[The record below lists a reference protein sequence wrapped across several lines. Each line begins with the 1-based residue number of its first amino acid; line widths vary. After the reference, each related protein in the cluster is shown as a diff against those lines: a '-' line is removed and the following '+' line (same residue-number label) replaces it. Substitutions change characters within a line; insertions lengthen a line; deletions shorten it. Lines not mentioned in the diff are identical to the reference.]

1 MMKRKFIFIAV
12 LAFLSGSFK
21 ISAYTEDGS
30 DGFREAL
37 RLMDRGL
44 TSRATSIFLAEDYS
58 QSKGYDILC
67 DVQRRTEGYEAP
79 MLYFLRDNPHLAIVP
94 QIKYEYA
101 LNLFDDG
108 NFKAAYEIWDSINLR
123 HLRPEQRTECV
134 FKKAYCC
141 LENHMVSEALV
152 GFEEVE
158 KLPVN
163 DFTMPSRYI
172 LGYINYEMRSFE
184 KALLWFEKS
193 REDSRFRE
201 ISNYFIMECRFML
214 GDYEYVAANAKHMIE
229 TVPLDRKQHAARLIS
244 ESLLVLG

>member
-101 LNLFDDG
+101 LNLRR
-108 NFKAAYEIWDSINLR
+108 NFS
-123 HLRPEQRTECV
+123 P
-134 FKKAYCC
+134 
-141 LENHMVSEALV
+141 
-152 GFEEVE
+152 
-158 KLPVN
+158 
-163 DFTMPSRYI
+163 
-172 LGYINYEMRSFE
+172 
-184 KALLWFEKS
+184 
-193 REDSRFRE
+193 
-201 ISNYFIMECRFML
+201 
-214 GDYEYVAANAKHMIE
+214 
-229 TVPLDRKQHAARLIS
+229 
-244 ESLLVLG
+244 